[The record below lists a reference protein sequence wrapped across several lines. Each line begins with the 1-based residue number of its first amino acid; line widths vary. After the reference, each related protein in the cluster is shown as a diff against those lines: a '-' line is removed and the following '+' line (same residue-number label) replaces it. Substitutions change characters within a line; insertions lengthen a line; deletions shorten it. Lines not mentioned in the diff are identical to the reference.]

1 MVCEKKYDSEKMHF
15 VISGAGPGCG
25 VITPSSV
32 KKDSMKSAQ
41 KNASL
46 RSRPQKGGGEVGK
59 TKPLCPQTPSIPPK
73 KAPVE
78 GSSPSS
84 GMFLASAQHG
94 LKAQQLASAATA
106 GNRSCSQVGGRK
118 TRRKKGHKKKKRG
131 MNTRKGKKSR
141 RHRRSK
147 SRKTRK

>member
-1 MVCEKKYDSEKMHF
+1 MVCKKVYDPNKMHF
-15 VISGAGPGCG
+15 VVSGDGPGCG
-25 VITPSSV
+25 VITKHSV
-32 KKDSMKSAQ
+32 KKDAMKSAA

-46 RSRPQKGGGEVGK
+46 RSRPQKGGAGELGK

-94 LKAQQLASAATA
+94 LKAKQMASAATA

-118 TRRKKGHKKKKRG
+118 TRRRKAHKKK
-131 MNTRKGKKSR
+131 TTKKSKK
-141 RHRRSK
+141 RHRQRKSK